1 MTVGNDT
8 VKTNLVEVRCLELE
22 HLVDTSPVDLV
33 GCLLDLLLSTVG
45 VAESGVDELL
55 GVLVEKVKCGQV
67 STAGDLDQLCETVPD
82 LRSGECAEE
91 TEVEEGV
98 LGCVVGTETV
108 LVVAVV
114 DTDLDGDG
122 SVNQANDGGGNADEV
137 GVAAVGS
144 AGKSEKWLARFLT
157 CQRAPV
163 GHISQSALKSSF
175 AVKIV
180 ELPSNVRD

>member
-1 MTVGNDT
+1 VTVGNDT
-8 VKTNLVEVRCLELE
+8 VKANLVEVGCLELQ

-33 GCLLDLLLSTVG
+33 GCVLDLLLSTVG
-45 VAESGVDELL
+45 VTESGVNELF
-55 GVLVEKVKCGQV
+55 GVLVEKVECGQV
-67 STAGDLDQLCETVPD
+67 STARDLNQLCETVPD

-91 TEVEEGV
+91 TEVEECV

-114 DTDLDGDG
+114 DTDLDRDG
-122 SVNQANDGGGNADEV
+122 CVNQADNGGGNADEV
-137 GVAAVGS
+137 GVAAVCGTS
-144 AGKSEKWLARFLT
+144 KSGRWLARFLT

-175 AVKIV
+175 AVK
-180 ELPSNVRD
+180 L

>member
-1 MTVGNDT
+1 VTVSNDT
-8 VKTNLVEVRCLELE
+8 VKTNLVEVGGLELQ

-33 GCLLDLLLSTVG
+33 GCILDLLLSTVG
-45 VAESGVDELL
+45 VAESGFDELL
-55 GVLVEKVKCGQV
+55 GVLVEEVECGQV

-114 DTDLDGDG
+114 DTDLDRDG
-122 SVNQANDGGGNADEV
+122 SVNQTNDGGGNADEV

-144 AGKSEKWLARFLT
+144 ARKSGNWLARFLT

-175 AVKIV
+175 AVK
-180 ELPSNVRD
+180 L